1 MLLCTRMGRHALALG
16 SLALF
21 ALAFGCVGVLPKETT
36 DARGE
41 QLRACEMREAG
52 ERAACFAALTPM
64 REDEPRTGLCMGFV
78 AYIKWAREG
87 APDCVK
93 ELEDDDA
100 HARGPL
106 CSEARPPTVAD
117 ARQGKA
123 LCEARIAKL
132 DRVGQCLRTWRTP
145 YENVQGASVS
155 CYVKVASERKAATT
169 QLAVLERII
178 AELEPSLG
186 TSSSA
191 PPSSSAPASSSPAP
205 TSSPSTP

>member
-1 MLLCTRMGRHALALG
+1 MGRHALAHAIGIG
-16 SLALF
+16 SVALSTLAI
-21 ALAFGCVGVLPKETT
+21 GCVGAIPKETT

-64 REDEPRTGLCMGFV
+64 RDDEPRAGACMGFV
-78 AYIKWAREG
+78 AYIKWAREA

-93 ELEDDDA
+93 ELEDDDE

-123 LCEARIAKL
+123 LCEARIARL
-132 DRVGQCLRTWRTP
+132 DRVAQCLRRWTTP
-145 YENVQGASVS
+145 FENVQGASAS
-155 CYVKVASERKAATT
+155 CYVKVANERKAATT

-186 TSSSA
+186 SSPSPQPSSA
-191 PPSSSAPASSSPAP
+191 EPSSSPAP
-205 TSSPSTP
+205 SSSSTP